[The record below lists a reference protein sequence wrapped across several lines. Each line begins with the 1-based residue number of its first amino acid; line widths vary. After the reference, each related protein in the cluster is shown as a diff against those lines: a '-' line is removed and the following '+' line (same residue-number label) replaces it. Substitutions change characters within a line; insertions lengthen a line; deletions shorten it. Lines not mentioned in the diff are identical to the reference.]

1 MRLIFS
7 SILLVAILALT
18 HSSDSLAQSSDLP
31 SQQEMEAIF
40 EQFTD
45 PEAPGIAAAVMY
57 KGEVVFTK
65 TYGKANLESGASITE
80 DTPFQLAEMS
90 SQFTAYA
97 ALLLEEAGEI
107 SLEDNISMYIDE
119 LPAHMSRIKI
129 KHLLSHSHGLHDIR
143 PLRWLASW
151 SVTDIFM
158 QENALS
164 LILSQE
170 KLDFEPGTSFT
181 FSDTGIILLAEI
193 IKRKTGKSLNEYAQE
208 SIFQPLGMDNTSYV
222 TNANVLS
229 DKRASAYR
237 SSDDGY
243 ELLAHTYRIEG
254 PMNVYSSIEDLMI
267 WDRHLRDRA
276 LGASALH
283 DKLAAVVTL
292 ADGTPFNKPAG
303 QFTYGQRF
311 IHKERGI
318 PEFYQTGYH
327 AGFATAIWRF
337 ASQDF
342 TVVTLT
348 NTGDTYTGYLGNQ
361 MAYLFLED
369 KFIEPATTDYAKLR
383 GPKLSKKDLEAYTG
397 SYWDELGGLARTIAV
412 VDDTLRYV
420 RNAEN
425 QTALIPSGKHEFQ
438 MMFAYDDKVFVN
450 FSGQPGNRVMGY
462 LNGEADPIWMNEYEP
477 VNPST
482 VELSSLV
489 GTYYCKATDASW
501 DMTLEDGQLVLSN
514 TKIGSATLRPILKDV
529 FSGDQWS
536 LRALKVLRSNSG
548 KVSGFEVS
556 YQHIRSLI
564 FEKA

>member
-1 MRLIFS
+1 MRLTFS

-65 TYGKANLESGASITE
+65 TYGKANLESGGSITE

-90 SQFTAYA
+90 AQFTAYA

-119 LPAHMSRIKI
+119 LPTHMSQIKI

-143 PLRWLASW
+143 PLRWLAGW
-151 SVTDIFM
+151 SVTDIFT

-222 TNANVLS
+222 ANANVLS

-283 DKLAAVVTL
+283 DKLATVVTL
-292 ADGTPFNKPAG
+292 ADGTPFNKPVG

-318 PEFYQTGYH
+318 PEFYQTGYT

-348 NTGDTYTGYLGNQ
+348 NTGDMYTGYLGNQ

-369 KFIEPATTDYAKLR
+369 KFIELATTDYAKLG

-438 MMFAYDDKVFVN
+438 MMFPYDDKVFVN
-450 FSGQPGNRVMGY
+450 FSGQLGNRVMGY
-462 LNGEADPIWMNEYEP
+462 LNGEADPIWMNEYKP
-477 VNPST
+477 VDPST
-482 VELSSLV
+482 EELSSLV
-489 GTYYCKATDASW
+489 GTYYCKASDASW

-536 LRALKVLRSNSG
+536 LRALKILRSNSG
-548 KVSGFEVS
+548 EVRGFEVS